1 MLDDFFCID
10 APDLGF
16 LGLIF
21 WACPNSQ
28 NRYKLTLRWPLH
40 LSKVSFDVKCGVYH
54 FEWHAH
60 DLGVLVPISLICP
73 NALKLEKGLIYRKK
87 LR

>member
-1 MLDDFFCID
+1 MLDDFLCID

-16 LGLIF
+16 LGVIF

-54 FEWHAH
+54 FE
-60 DLGVLVPISLICP
+60 
-73 NALKLEKGLIYRKK
+73 
-87 LR
+87 